1 MKVSRRF
8 TQSDS
13 VVDLVEADYNILPLL
28 SRFSLPLGFGDKTIG
43 RTCDEANIDVD
54 VFLLV
59 INHIITR
66 QLPDLI
72 QIEKLRPMAIV
83 DFLRKSHGYFVDYK
97 FPEIRTKLLRALEES
112 HNDISPIIVRFF
124 DDFIRHIHHHF
135 DYEENIV
142 FRISKRLPQG
152 NIPNMTFQYSESNT
166 TTWAIHCVS

>member
-43 RTCDEANIDVD
+43 RACDEANIDVD

-66 QLPDLI
+66 QLPDPI

-83 DFLRKSHGYFVDYK
+83 DFCAKA
-97 FPEIRTKLLRALEES
+97 TA
-112 HNDISPIIVRFF
+112 ISLTTNSR
-124 DDFIRHIHHHF
+124 R
-135 DYEENIV
+135 YAQ
-142 FRISKRLPQG
+142 SYCARLKNP
-152 NIPNMTFQYSESNT
+152 T
-166 TTWAIHCVS
+166 TI